1 VRLLPGLRR
10 GLVHLRK
17 EVNDVNA
24 MTIPL
29 GVLIRERNERLRTAG
44 LHPQRNPRRSSLE
57 VLSDIRRNRPQF
69 AI

>member
-1 VRLLPGLRR
+1 M
-10 GLVHLRK
+10 
-17 EVNDVNA
+17 NA

-29 GVLIRERNERLRTAG
+29 DVLIRERNERLRTSG
-44 LHPQRNPRRSSLE
+44 LLPQRNPRRSSLE